1 MDDAKNPYGSDFF
14 YYVLV
19 EARLRFLLYSLS
31 LLSLLLLSLFLVF
44 CSSSFSLFFFALDEE
59 LVVD

>member
-14 YYVLV
+14 YHVLV
-19 EARLRFLLYSLS
+19 EAHLRFLLFSLS

-44 CSSSFSLFFFALDEE
+44 CSSFS
-59 LVVD
+59 